1 MFPLYPWRCGR
12 LFGCHLFAMV
22 IGRVG
27 GPPAIGATVRTT
39 EESLVSILRISLAV
53 LLIGGLAVP
62 AFSEGAKITDHTVKS
77 IDGEDVDLK
86 DYEGKVLLVVNVA
99 SKCGL
104 TPQYNDLVELHEK
117 YKDQGFEVLGFPA
130 NNFMGQE
137 PGTNEEIK
145 TFCSSKYGVEF
156 PMFSKVSVKDED
168 VSPLYQELTSEE
180 ENGEFGG
187 PIQWNFTKFLVNKE
201 GKVVN
206 RFEPKTKPSDEEVVA
221 AIEAELGK

>member
-1 MFPLYPWRCGR
+1 ML
-12 LFGCHLFAMV
+12 
-22 IGRVG
+22 
-27 GPPAIGATVRTT
+27 
-39 EESLVSILRISLAV
+39 LV
-53 LLIGGLAVP
+53 GGLAVP
-62 AFSEGAKITDHTVKS
+62 AFSEGAKITDHKVKN
-77 IDGEDVDLK
+77 IDGEEVDLH

-104 TPQYNDLVELHEK
+104 TPQYEDLVDLYEK
-117 YKDQGFEVLGFPA
+117 YKDKGFEVLGFPA

-156 PMFSKVSVKDED
+156 PMFSKISVKDED
-168 VSPLYQELTSEE
+168 VDPLYQELTSEE

-187 PIQWNFTKFLVNKE
+187 EIKWNFTKFLVNKE
-201 GKVVN
+201 GKVVA

-221 AIEAELGK
+221 AIEAELEK

>member
-1 MFPLYPWRCGR
+1 MS
-12 LFGCHLFAMV
+12 MM
-22 IGRVG
+22 RV
-27 GPPAIGATVRTT
+27 A
-39 EESLVSILRISLAV
+39 LAV
-53 LLIGGLAVP
+53 LMVGGLAVP
-62 AFSEGAKITDHTVKS
+62 AFGEGAKITDHVVKN

-104 TPQYNDLVELHEK
+104 TPQYNDLVELHK
-117 YKDQGFEVLGFPA
+117 QYKDKGLEVLGFPA

-145 TFCSSKYGVEF
+145 TFCSSKFGVEF
-156 PMFSKVSVKDED
+156 PMFSKISVKDED
-168 VSPLYQELTSEE
+168 VDPLYVELTSEE

-187 PIQWNFTKFLVNKE
+187 EIKWNFTKFLVNKE
-201 GKVVN
+201 GKVVK

-221 AIEAELGK
+221 AIEEELAK